1 MKIKDAPLRPSV
13 PVGGYVIVTE
23 PIPDRPGLSNFAK
36 VAPTAITGFPDAPID
51 AFSYGRH
58 NAQWVQVLPL
68 TGGTINGNITVNN
81 GQIAVSG
88 GPIATDNVML
98 CHHLAAGI
106 TSANVGGFV
115 GSWNEVTGG
124 YTGFYTDSAGNIIFG
139 NADAGLGTVTGT
151 RAAMSPNGD
160 MQVYGGLATARA
172 IILPADPANPAEA
185 ATKRYVDAK
194 PVAAS
199 PSNAAPLINGT
210 ATPGASGN
218 YAREG
223 HVHPVDTSRAAA
235 SALDNYLPLAGGH
248 LTGALT
254 VDSGNIVATAGDISA
269 GTGKNVTAG
278 NAMLADHVGAFRAG
292 SYGGCVM
299 SWETSGG
306 KAAGFRVNGGNG
318 QIEFGTIDAAS
329 GNMTS
334 ATLTLDTS
342 GNLNV
347 GGNVSTNAL
356 LWSASGLS
364 GPAGGI
370 VLGTNNITKFTFNW
384 VLHQAT
390 SLPSILVDGGNATI
404 IVPATVNVSGLGA
417 AGGYGGPTGI
427 GFQFFGFDGTAYAC
441 FADVISDARIKR
453 DVAPTKVDALE
464 VLSKIEVQEFTI
476 PAPVIA
482 ALSPGTEDE
491 KAQRLDAGDQFIPIG
506 LIAQQVGEFIPE
518 MMHVSQQTAEH
529 LKEAGVPFDLHTI
542 THQLA
547 VPYLIRAV
555 QQLSARVAEL
565 EAKAA

>member
-124 YTGFYTDSAGNIIFG
+124 YTGFYTDPDGNIIFG

-235 SALDNYLPLAGGH
+235 SALGNYLPLAGGH

-254 VDSGNIVATAGDISA
+254 VDAGNIVVTAGDISA
-269 GTGKNVTAG
+269 GAGHNVSAGNAVLADHTMAFRNGQYGGGVVSWGTANNHVGGFRVNDVNGTLEFGSFDTAG
-278 NAMLADHVGAFRAG
+278 NATAIGM
-292 SYGGCVM
+292 
-299 SWETSGG
+299 
-306 KAAGFRVNGGNG
+306 
-318 QIEFGTIDAAS
+318 
-329 GNMTS
+329 
-334 ATLTLDTS
+334 TLDTS

-347 GGNVSTNAL
+347 GGNVSTNTL
-356 LWSASGLS
+356 LWAASGLS

-370 VLGTNNITKFTFNW
+370 VLGTNNVTRFTFDYA
-384 VLHQAT
+384 LHQVT
-390 SLPSILVDGGNATI
+390 WLPSILVDGGNATV
-404 IVPATVNVSGLGA
+404 IVPSTVNVSTFGA